1 MAEKEP
7 FVPQE
12 DRPNVELPKPDQPLS
27 ELRVRDLSAL
37 LGNAL
42 AIKPWFKDLKDHKFE
57 KFEKPEFKEWKD
69 HKHEKFEKPE
79 HKEFKD
85 HKHEKFEKPE
95 IKDGKFE
102 KFEIQEPKQLSLEP
116 GPGKGAGFEPGPDPT
131 QRFEEVIN
139 QVIQSVS
146 ELKASVDKLGERVS
160 ALEKGRRG

>member
-12 DRPNVELPKPDQPLS
+12 DRPNVELPKPDQPLT

-95 IKDGKFE
+95 IKDGKHE
-102 KFEIQEPKQLSLEP
+102 KFEIQEPKQFSPEP
-116 GPGKGAGFEPGPDPT
+116 GPGKGAGLEPGPDPT
-131 QRFEEVIN
+131 LRWQEVIN

-146 ELKASVDKLGERVS
+146 DLKASVDKLNERVA
-160 ALEKGRRG
+160 ALEKGLGK